1 MAKAKQQEKGK
12 DTEGGSGASL
22 LCWREPSFGTGS
34 LLTTRVGLCR
44 PRVRAALK
52 QAGNQEHTIFENGSK
67 HTGSA
72 VAVMLSLSIIH
83 KQQQIF
89 SPGNPIQKK
98 LSYLRLRFYPFIL
111 LQELSGSNSKNDL
124 I

>member
-12 DTEGGSGASL
+12 DTGGGSGAFL
-22 LCWREPSFGTGS
+22 LCWREPSFWTGS

-44 PRVRAALK
+44 PRVRAAVK
-52 QAGNQEHTIFENGSK
+52 QAGNQEHTIFEDGSK

-72 VAVMLSLSIIH
+72 MAVMLSLSIIH

-89 SPGNPIQKK
+89 LQGI
-98 LSYLRLRFYPFIL
+98 PFKRSCL
-111 LQELSGSNSKNDL
+111 K
-124 I
+124 